1 MPTSSSRSSIV
12 LLLAACLSL
21 TGAGCSQPAGST
33 TSATTD
39 ALAVTDG
46 GSGELCAVTDTEGL
60 ATIGWEQLTNTSDDP
75 VAVQDVDIPTPEIE
89 VVEWAIFP
97 LDWPGGVLS
106 GDQLPEGEGSRQIE
120 PGVTDQLVMVLRTD
134 AETQSP
140 VTAPTLTYRDGNGHQ
155 GSVDLT
161 WSISLMPPG
170 QECGDDW

>member
-1 MPTSSSRSSIV
+1 M
-12 LLLAACLSL
+12 A
-21 TGAGCSQPAGST
+21 
-33 TSATTD
+33 D
-39 ALAVTDG
+39 ALAVTDS

-60 ATIGWEQLTNTSDDP
+60 ATIGWEELTNTSGDP
-75 VAVQDVDIPTPEIE
+75 VDVQDVDIPTPEIE

-97 LDWPGGVLS
+97 LDWSGGVLS

-134 AETQSP
+134 AATQSP

-161 WSISLMPPG
+161 WSITLMPPG
-170 QECGDDW
+170 EECGDDW